1 MSSEPLFLKILAETT
16 DINLKNV
23 DLTNCDREPIHIPN
37 LIQPHG
43 ILLAVSADDYQILQV
58 SLNTDQMLG
67 IEPQELLNKPL
78 GEFLGSEQLEAIQL
92 CLSEGFEHINPLPI
106 QLTREREI
114 LSFDGIVHQNGE
126 IIILELES
134 SITSQKVDFFNFYK
148 LVKNPINKIQS
159 TRTLEELSQAIAQ
172 EVKKI
177 TEFDRIMVY
186 RFDKEGT
193 GTVIA
198 EVANSELEPFLGLRY
213 PATDIPQQAKYL
225 YSLNFLRLIPDA
237 TYKPNEAE
245 VYAVAIC

>member
-1 MSSEPLFLKILAETT
+1 MSSDSKSQDLLAAIT
-16 DINLKNV
+16 DPNLQDI

-43 ILLAVSADDYQILQV
+43 VLLAVSADDYRILQV

-106 QLTREREI
+106 QLTRDGEI

-134 SITSQKVDFFNFYK
+134 SITSQKIDFFNFYK

-159 TRTLEELSQAIAQ
+159 TRTLEELCQAIAL
-172 EVKKI
+172 KS
-177 TEFDRIMVY
+177 T
-186 RFDKEGT
+186 
-193 GTVIA
+193 
-198 EVANSELEPFLGLRY
+198 N
-213 PATDIPQQAKYL
+213 YL
-225 YSLNFLRLIPDA
+225 LI
-237 TYKPNEAE
+237 
-245 VYAVAIC
+245 